1 MADTSHSGKLDF
13 SELMHALKN
22 DANSNNCSS
31 CAPCLFESWQLCCK
45 ACRRSHNAI
54 ATDMLLEHAKKVI
67 GLDAISFPY
76 QTAIYLKIIC
86 TKMGPYQT
94 TIKAG
99 AFF

>member
-1 MADTSHSGKLDF
+1 MMQLLTTAPAVHHVFLNGNF
-13 SELMHALKN
+13 VARHAGG
-22 DANSNNCSS
+22 
-31 CAPCLFESWQLCCK
+31 
-45 ACRRSHNAI
+45 SHNAI
-54 ATDMLLEHAKKVI
+54 ATDMLLEHAKEVI

-76 QTAIYLKIIC
+76 QTAIYLKSIW